1 MSRSAKKPEAPQ
13 DASAGLAQFS
23 AASYWEDSYRST
35 SQYDAFEWY
44 LPLASYKKLLVA
56 VLPPIAGVDKR
67 SRTSGG
73 TGTASSARGSPRI
86 LNLGCGTSALPKELH
101 GAGFA
106 AVTSVD
112 ISASCIAKM
121 RREYPAKT
129 FPGLEWGVEDALALS
144 FPDAS
149 FDVVLDKATSDVFMA
164 EKDVPAR
171 DANVSR
177 MFAEGWRVLRPGGLF
192 IIITRYRPTKYSPF
206 FAALGWRVTHTAI
219 PAPRVY
225 HGKVHVYTATKPAE
239 ADASAGAGARGSAG
253 TAGDGPVG
261 RSRAS
266 KGAAGS
272 SAASA
277 VARAGAPEA
286 PAVGSKRSRRAA
298 DGAAAP
304 ADAAAAQADTPSGP
318 GDASLRRLAGLGLRP
333 LSIAELNAEDSGGSD
348 DDTDSDDSSYGG
360 SEDDEASD
368 SGSAGADGS
377 EEEGSDDDE
386 EGSDGD
392 DDEEGGEGDE

>member
-1 MSRSAKKPEAPQ
+1 MSKSTKNPEAPQ

-23 AASYWEDSYRST
+23 EASYWEDSYRST

-56 VLPPIAGVDKR
+56 VLPPIESGAVVDKR
-67 SRTSGG
+67 SRTIGG
-73 TGTASSARGSPRI
+73 SATASSARVSPRI

-144 FPDAS
+144 YPDAS

-164 EKDVPAR
+164 DKDVPAR
-171 DANVSR
+171 DANVGR

-192 IIITRYRPTKYSPF
+192 IIITRYRPTKYSSF
-206 FAALGWRVTHTAI
+206 FSALGWRVTHTAI

-239 ADASAGAGARGSAG
+239 VAAAAAADGSAGAGA
-253 TAGDGPVG
+253 
-261 RSRAS
+261 
-266 KGAAGS
+266 

-277 VARAGAPEA
+277 TAGAGA
-286 PAVGSKRSRRAA
+286 SGVPAVGSKRSRRAA
-298 DGAAAP
+298 D
-304 ADAAAAQADTPSGP
+304 AAAAAAEPIPSGP
-318 GDASLRRLAGLGLRP
+318 AAASLRRLAGLGLRP

-360 SEDDEASD
+360 SDEEEDSAATDDSDEEEEDSD
-368 SGSAGADGS
+368 GSDADGS
-377 EEEGSDDDE
+377 DDEEDSDDDE
-386 EGSDGD
+386 EGGI
-392 DDEEGGEGDE
+392 EGDE